1 MQILMLLTIV
11 FFLIICIDVYD
22 IFLRITVELYVER
35 IQYRLTQLI
44 INYDTRNTKTIY
56 ISLGILLSLVLLF
69 KPINSKTKSK
79 SPKVDYD
86 QPTLKRPEFHNFTL
100 NYVMKKSRN
109 IQGYQEPEY
118 SDDFKREFLRVL
130 DKYGEISF
138 RKYTLV
144 LIISK
149 YNNIYIYIITLI
161 CICNYMFNY

>member
-11 FFLIICIDVYD
+11 LFLIICIDVYD
-22 IFLRITVELYVER
+22 IFLRITVELYVGR

-56 ISLGILLSLVLLF
+56 FLSLGILLSLVLLF
-69 KPINSKTKSK
+69 KPINYKTKSK
-79 SPKVDYD
+79 SAKVDYD
-86 QPTLKRPEFHNFTL
+86 QPTLKRPEFYNFSL
-100 NYVMKKSRN
+100 NYVMKRSRN

-149 YNNIYIYIITLI
+149 YNNIYIYIYIYI
-161 CICNYMFNY
+161 

>member
-1 MQILMLLTIV
+1 MQLLMLLTII
-11 FFLIICIDVYD
+11 FLLIVCIDVYD
-22 IFLRITVELYVER
+22 IFLRITVELYVGR

-56 ISLGILLSLVLLF
+56 FLSLGILLSLVLLF
-69 KPINSKTKSK
+69 KPINYKTKSK
-79 SPKVDYD
+79 SPKVDDD
-86 QPTLKRPEFHNFTL
+86 QPTLRRPEFHNFTL

-149 YNNIYIYIITLI
+149 YNNIYIYIYI
-161 CICNYMFNY
+161 